1 VVPSFPTKG
10 KLGRPLTLGV
20 NTKVKLGQPPVLT
33 CSATNQGPKM
43 KLADEQSSALSTTGN
58 SPGLLWALAA
68 VSVCIMASVIA
79 IMTWALRWQIRML
92 DLISQTMLA
101 HPQVPDSSL
110 LLYIAMANF
119 AVLKTCGALFRFCP
133 NFPGERLCSLAQPRP
148 FRIYGGKRPSKDRI
162 EDCLS
167 WSCDDCPR
175 VGLTA
180 LVVFYKANLAMSDTS
195 YPPQRH
201 YWAPST

>member
-1 VVPSFPTKG
+1 
-10 KLGRPLTLGV
+10 
-20 NTKVKLGQPPVLT
+20 
-33 CSATNQGPKM
+33 M

-119 AVLKTCGALFRFCP
+119 AVLKTCALCFAFVLIFLGSVYVLLP
-133 NFPGERLCSLAQPRP
+133 SHVPFEFTAEKGPLKTGLKTASPGLVM
-148 FRIYGGKRPSKDRI
+148 I
-162 EDCLS
+162 
-167 WSCDDCPR
+167 
-175 VGLTA
+175 A
-180 LVVFYKANLAMSDTS
+180 LGSG
-195 YPPQRH
+195 
-201 YWAPST
+201 